1 MALGANASAAV
12 AAARGPAENVQAGEL
27 ACKAGAVV
35 AEEEGIQASEFA
47 TAPTSSLNLARL
59 PHPFPNPLLQFAANT
74 RLKRPARSAAH
85 AVAVPLVNFGLVAAA
100 ATLGCAWHVQ
110 VAQQGNT
117 VWAAPTP
124 PLEHVSAVPPAL
136 QDCIALH
143 VVEPARASA
152 PRVQQGGACAP
163 CSHLSNHALGC
174 MPLPLPHNLA
184 ISRPLLSSLTAMCF
198 VLVFLSFHQDF

>member
-1 MALGANASAAV
+1 MRSGGRNSSVKVCHSANLF
-12 AAARGPAENVQAGEL
+12 PQPNT
-27 ACKAGAVV
+27 
-35 AEEEGIQASEFA
+35 F
-47 TAPTSSLNLARL
+47 TAPIS
-59 PHPFPNPLLQFAANT
+59 NPLLQFAATT
-74 RLKRPARSAAH
+74 RRERLPCPAAH
-85 AVAVPLVNFGLVAAA
+85 AVVVPQVNTDLVAAE

-110 VAQQGNT
+110 VAQEDNT

-163 CSHLSNHALGC
+163 CSHLSKHALGC
-174 MPLPLPHNLA
+174 VPLPLPHGFV
-184 ISRPLLSSLTAMCF
+184 ISTPLPSSLTVMCF
-198 VLVFLSFHQDF
+198 VLVFLSFSPGHLS